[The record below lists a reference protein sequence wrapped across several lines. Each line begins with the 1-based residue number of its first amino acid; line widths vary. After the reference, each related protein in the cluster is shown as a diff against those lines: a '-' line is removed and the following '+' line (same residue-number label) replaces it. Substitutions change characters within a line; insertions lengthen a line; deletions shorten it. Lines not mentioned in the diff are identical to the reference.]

1 MHCKSIAL
9 ITLITSMA
17 FVVSVTSAQM
27 VTLQKCDSYVSI
39 KDNNVYEKL
48 QLTYIVPYAIDSDD
62 TRGIWYN
69 DSVGVHS
76 NPTNIEIVDSERNL
90 TYTLKKDNGS
100 DETIIN
106 YKFGSMLMGGDKYT
120 VTVTFDRDLE
130 KPADNYAYILAYRWN
145 NTPLHLN
152 VLLKLSGGYEYYNS
166 LKQPDAIFPDED
178 NLVLQWADYASSRFL
193 TRVTFGEREIIPP
206 ENETNETAYD
216 GSGAVEPTN
225 YNIEYIEEP
234 KNDDWKK
241 YAFIPIVLIVIIL
254 SVFIHLRI
262 KKSKQEKKKEIHD
275 FAAEKIESILSEAE
289 FAIVS
294 ELRAENDLTQAELC
308 RRTQIPKST
317 MSRTLDKLE
326 DKGILKRMGYGMSNR
341 VRLMKWMV

>member
-1 MHCKSIAL
+1 MEL
-9 ITLITSMA
+9 MLG
-17 FVVSVTSAQM
+17 VSVTPAQM
-27 VTLQKCDSYVSI
+27 VTLQKCESYISVE
-39 KDNNVYEKL
+39 DNKAYEKL
-48 QLTYIVPYAIDSDD
+48 ILTYIVPYSVDSND
-62 TRGIWYN
+62 TVGIWYN
-69 DSVGVHS
+69 GSIGVHS
-76 NPTNIEIVDSERNL
+76 NPTNIEIFDSERNL
-90 TYTLKKDNGS
+90 TYAIKKDNGS
-100 DETIIN
+100 DETLIN
-106 YKFGSMLMGGDKYT
+106 YKFGSMLMEGDKYT
-120 VTVTFDRDLE
+120 VTITFDRNLE

-193 TRVTFGEREIIPP
+193 TRVTFGEREIVPI
-206 ENETNETAYD
+206 ESKTNETAYD

-225 YNIEYIEEP
+225 DNIEEP
-234 KNDDWKK
+234 ENDDWKK
-241 YAFIPIVLIVIIL
+241 YAVIPLILIVIIL
-254 SVFIHLRI
+254 FIFIHLRI

-275 FAAEKIESILSEAE
+275 FAAKKIESALSEAE

-326 DKGILKRMGYGMSNR
+326 DKGIVKRMGYGMSNR